1 VKASPHQPSDKRQST
16 LRRNFNDLFMR
27 DGQMEESKFWA
38 NVGKALCAWL
48 IITQT
53 DSVMHTE
60 YTLFTLLLFIVFPD
74 LIKKFMTMRFGV
86 SDKNP

>member
-48 IITQT
+48 IITHPT
-53 DSVMHTE
+53 FVHC
-60 YTLFTLLLFIVFPD
+60 VPRPD
-74 LIKKFMTMRFGV
+74 KEIHDHAVWRIG
-86 SDKNP
+86 